1 MAYVPLRTF
10 EVERT
15 KGLSPSH
22 PKYWEGKAAAARDYA
37 SHREKQ
43 YAYEQRDKDTNRS
56 MAEHHRGLAK
66 EHEAMAATV
75 AKLPPGAWHPGV
87 AREMTEG
94 LRNRDIKDK
103 TVFEPRGSKG
113 SKQYVAQVHAETAG
127 GKHGIFSSV
136 PLKTEG
142 AAQRLA
148 VSLGGPYSQGRPT
161 AIRTVYKPSA
171 LAVVPSQR
179 YDVEGQQKFMD
190 RGPAAANKAMK
201 QASLFAPGPVGQQV
215 SKKQAGAAP
224 RAEAHGPIQAGA
236 KGGQFYVTAS
246 GKKVYVK

>member
-37 SHREKQ
+37 HKLETS
-43 YAYEQRDKDTNRS
+43 YAYEQREKDANRS
-56 MAEHHRGLAK
+56 MAEHSRGLAK

-94 LRNRDIKDK
+94 QRNRDIKDK

-136 PLKTEG
+136 PLKTEA

-190 RGPAAANKAMK
+190 RGPAAAGKAMK
-201 QASLFAPGPVGQQV
+201 QASLFATGPVGQQ
-215 SKKQAGAAP
+215 KKKP
-224 RAEAHGPIQAGA
+224 EAHGPVQQGA
-236 KGGQFYVTAS
+236 KGGQFYVTSS
-246 GKKVYVK
+246 GEKVYVK